1 MKMDSKRA
9 VAEYWNVESCGEIYA
24 HGESERVRYETQ
36 ASRRYALE
44 PYLAPFAR
52 FEDGRGR
59 DILEIGV
66 GMGADHLEWAK
77 AGPRRLF
84 GLDLTPRALSHTAT
98 RFKTY
103 GLKSLLLRGDAEN
116 LPFADASLD
125 LVYSWGVLQHT
136 PDTPTAIREVH
147 RVLRPGG
154 TARVMIYHRASVVG
168 YLLWLRYGLLS
179 GRPGR
184 TLDDVYANHLQGP
197 GTKAYSVEQ
206 AHQMFSS
213 FRDVVVRVQLS
224 FGDLL
229 QGEVASRH
237 GRGAALDV
245 LRWVWP
251 RPLIRGLLS
260 GHGLYLLIEARK

>member
-1 MKMDSKRA
+1 MKTDSKRA
-9 VAEYWNVESCGEIYA
+9 VAEYWNAESCGEIYA
-24 HGESERVRYETQ
+24 QGESERTRYETQ
-36 ASRRYALE
+36 AIRRYALE

-59 DILEIGV
+59 DILEVGV

-84 GLDLTPRALSHTAT
+84 GIDLTSRALRHTDA
-98 RFKTY
+98 RLRAY
-103 GLKSLLLRGDAEN
+103 GLKASLLRGDAEK
-116 LPFADASLD
+116 LPYADASFD
-125 LVYSWGVLQHT
+125 LVYSWGVLHHT
-136 PDTPTAIREVH
+136 PDTPAAIREVH
-147 RVLRPGG
+147 RVLRAGG

-168 YLLWLRYGLLS
+168 YLLWLRHGLLS

-184 TLDDVYANHLQGP
+184 GLDDVYANHLESP

-206 AHQMFSS
+206 ARRMFGS
-213 FRDVVVRVQLS
+213 FRDVAVRVQLS

-229 QGEVASRH
+229 EGEVGAHH
-237 GRGAALDV
+237 GRGVTLDV
-245 LRWVWP
+245 LKRIWP

-260 GHGLYLLIEARK
+260 RHGLDLLITARK